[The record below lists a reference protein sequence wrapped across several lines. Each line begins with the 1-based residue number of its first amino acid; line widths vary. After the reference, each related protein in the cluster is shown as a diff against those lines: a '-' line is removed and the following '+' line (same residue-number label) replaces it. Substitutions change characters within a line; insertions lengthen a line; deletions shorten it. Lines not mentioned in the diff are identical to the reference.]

1 MKRSRLKII
10 LAMKAPVCML
20 DAVSDARLIP
30 GWDPAQFVGHDSLV
44 ELLPAPSSNCR
55 AQVLMEL
62 N

>member
-1 MKRSRLKII
+1 
-10 LAMKAPVCML
+10 ML
-20 DAVSDARLIP
+20 DDVSDARLIP